1 MKLMRRKSG
10 DLLKRFA
17 QRAAE
22 YGPVE
27 TKRRNT
33 AAATGMVAAVFVYT
47 DGDFAF
53 SLNIIKY
60 QRKKETRK

>member
-10 DLLKRFA
+10 DLLKRFLPE
-17 QRAAE
+17 AAE

-33 AAATGMVAAVFVYT
+33 AAATVMVAAVFICT
-47 DGDFAF
+47 DGDFTF
-53 SLNIIKY
+53 SMNK
-60 QRKKETRK
+60 RKRR